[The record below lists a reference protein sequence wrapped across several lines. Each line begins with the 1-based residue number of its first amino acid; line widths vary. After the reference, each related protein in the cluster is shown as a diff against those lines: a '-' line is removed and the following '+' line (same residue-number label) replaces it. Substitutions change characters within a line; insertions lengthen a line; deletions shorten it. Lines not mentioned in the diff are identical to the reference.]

1 MVKKQIFTTVLLI
14 LFSIFFL
21 NAQEDDKKWTFGVN
35 ASTVV
40 FGEEGQALV
49 KDGLNTQFP
58 SLQLSRKLGD
68 KFSLDFIYT
77 FEVSELIKG
86 ANAFNYSS
94 FDAILRYDLPE
105 LFLNI
110 VPFGGIGF
118 GYVSGATTTPDP
130 QGSLS
135 LNVMGGGTL
144 WVTPRF
150 GLTGRLTYKQIS
162 SNSESMASHV
172 QGLAGMVYKFDMGST
187 FGNSRKRLW
196 DMNH

>member
-1 MVKKQIFTTVLLI
+1 MIKKQIFTTAILI
-14 LFSIFFL
+14 LLSLLAI
-21 NAQEDDKKWTFGVN
+21 NAQEDDKQWTFGVN

-40 FGEEGQALV
+40 FGEEGKVLV

-58 SLQLSRKLGD
+58 SIQLSRKLGD

-110 VPFGGIGF
+110 VPFGGVGF

-135 LNVMGGGTL
+135 LNVMGGATL

-172 QGLAGMVYKFDMGST
+172 QGLAGIVYKFDMGST
-187 FGNSRKRLW
+187 FGNSRKRIW
-196 DMNH
+196 DMKH

>member
-1 MVKKQIFTTVLLI
+1 MIKKQIFTTAILI
-14 LFSIFFL
+14 LLSLLAI
-21 NAQEDDKKWTFGVN
+21 NAQEDDKQWTFGVN

-40 FGEEGQALV
+40 FGEEGKVLV

-58 SLQLSRKLGD
+58 SIQLSRKLGD

-110 VPFGGIGF
+110 VPFGGVGF

-135 LNVMGGGTL
+135 LNLMGGATL

-172 QGLAGMVYKFDMGST
+172 QGLAGIVYKFDMGST
-187 FGNSRKRLW
+187 FGNSRKRIW
-196 DMNH
+196 DMKH

>member
-1 MVKKQIFTTVLLI
+1 MIKKQTFTTVLVILLS
-14 LFSIFFL
+14 LFSL
-21 NAQEDDKKWTFGVN
+21 NAQEDDRKWTFGVN
-35 ASTVV
+35 ASTVI

-94 FDAILRYDLPE
+94 FDAVLRYDLPE